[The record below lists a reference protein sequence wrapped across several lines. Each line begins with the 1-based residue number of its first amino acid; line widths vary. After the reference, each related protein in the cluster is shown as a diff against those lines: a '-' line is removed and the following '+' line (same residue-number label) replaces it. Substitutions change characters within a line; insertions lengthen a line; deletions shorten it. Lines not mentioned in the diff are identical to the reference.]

1 MAKSMIYAD
10 VDAKGL
16 LYAFSKLPKEVQA
29 EIRKHNR
36 QDSDILAMA
45 IRTDAHMPGVPPQA
59 ALIADSGAVMAKTD
73 RTIRVDVGGKKLLD
87 NKAAR
92 DAEGNFKKAY
102 RANKKTG
109 KNRLKR
115 VGTPAG
121 AIVWGATDGS
131 SGKPT
136 DRSGRKMGRR
146 FVLGHSQRGYWLQ
159 PTTEKFAEVI
169 IEKWKRRIQSAV
181 DRQHNGIS

>member
-1 MAKSMIYAD
+1 MAKSLIYSD
-10 VDAKGL
+10 VDAKAL
-16 LYAFSKLPKEVQA
+16 LFAFKNLPKEVQA

-36 QDSDILAMA
+36 EDSNDVKQA
-45 IRTDAHMPGVPPQA
+45 IENSAYRAGVPPQA
-59 ALIADSGAVMAKTD
+59 ALIVESGAVVARTD
-73 RTIRVDVGGKKLLD
+73 RMIRVDVGGKKLLK
-87 NKAAR
+87 NKASMDENGKFR
-92 DAEGNFKKAY
+92 KEY

-136 DRSGRKMGRR
+136 DRSGRKMGHR
-146 FVLGHSQRGYWLQ
+146 FVLAHSSRGYWLQ
-159 PTTEKFAEVI
+159 PTTEAWV
-169 IEKWKRRIQSAV
+169 EKVLPRWKIRIQQAV
-181 DRQHNGIS
+181 DRSKHGVS